1 MNARFIILV
10 ALLNSLLAFGTDAML
25 PALPE
30 IGSAFGLPEANRV
43 QLIVSSFMLGTG
55 LGQLF
60 FGPFSDYLGRKPAI
74 LLGLGIF
81 MAGSVLSYTAQS
93 FDMMLAGRML
103 QGLGVA
109 GPRTA
114 SLAMVRDL
122 FKGREMA
129 RIMSFVMAVFILV
142 PALAPLMGQM
152 VMLTW
157 GWRALFVSFIL
168 FAMIAFAMMAFT
180 QPETHRKRRRF
191 SLADLW
197 QAVATVFTNRQT
209 MGFALVAGLNFAAFV
224 VYLSSAEQVFREI
237 FHVGRLFPLYF
248 AIMALAIG
256 AASFANARL
265 VMRLGMHRL
274 ITRAIM
280 ALAGFSLLY
289 VLIIAMFPMA
299 ETLWLFLTWGVLS
312 FFSVGLV
319 FGNVNAL
326 AMEPMG
332 ANAGIASAI
341 IGAVSTVLAVAI
353 GVPLAQLYN
362 GSSLPLVAGFVG
374 LGLACLLM
382 IRLTGRAEGQPT
394 TPP

>member
-1 MNARFIILV
+1 MNVRFIVLV
-10 ALLNSLLAFGTDAML
+10 ALLTSLLAFGTDAML

-30 IGSAFGLPEANRV
+30 IGAALGLADENRV

-60 FGPFSDYLGRKPAI
+60 FGPMSDYRGRKPAI

-81 MAGSVLSYTAQS
+81 MAGCAVSLLAQS
-93 FDMMLAGRML
+93 FEVILAGRML

-122 FKGREMA
+122 YKGREMA

-142 PALAPLMGQM
+142 PALAPLMGQV

-157 GWRALFVSFIL
+157 GWRSIFVAFIL
-168 FAMIAFAMMAFT
+168 FAMVAFLWMALG
-180 QPETHRKRRRF
+180 QPETHTERRRF
-191 SLADLW
+191 STTDLW

-209 MGFALVAGLNFAAFV
+209 IGFSVVAGLNFAAFI

-237 FHVGRLFPLYF
+237 FHVGKLFPLYF

-256 AASFANARL
+256 AASFTNAKL
-265 VMRLGMHRL
+265 VMRLGMHSL
-274 ITRAIM
+274 ITRAIS
-280 ALAGFSLLY
+280 ALVGFSLLY
-289 VLIIAMFPMA
+289 STILLVFPAA
-299 ETLWLFLTWGVLS
+299 ESLWLFLAWGVLS

-332 ANAGIASAI
+332 ANAGIAAAV

-353 GVPLAQLYN
+353 GVPLGQLYN
-362 GSSLPLVAGFVG
+362 GSTLPLVAGFVVLG
-374 LGLACLLM
+374 LGCLAM
-382 IRLTGRAEGQPT
+382 IKLTPRAPG
-394 TPP
+394 

>member
-1 MNARFIILV
+1 MTARFIVLV
-10 ALLNSLLAFGTDAML
+10 ALLTSLLAFGTDAML

-30 IGSAFGLPEANRV
+30 IGKALGVSEANRV
-43 QLIVSSFMLGTG
+43 QLVVTSFMLGTG

-60 FGPFSDYLGRKPAI
+60 FGPFSDYVGRKPAI
-74 LLGLGIF
+74 LLGLAIF
-81 MAGSVLSYTAQS
+81 MAGAAVSYTAHS
-93 FDMMLAGRML
+93 FEMMLAGRML

-114 SLAMVRDL
+114 SIAMVRDL
-122 FKGREMA
+122 YKGREMA

-142 PALAPLMGQM
+142 PALAPLLGQE
-152 VMLTW
+152 VMLFW
-157 GWRALFVSFIL
+157 GWRSIFVSFTL
-168 FAMIAFAMMAFT
+168 FAMVAFIWMAIG
-180 QPETHRKRRRF
+180 QAETNTRRRAF

-197 QAVATVFTNRQT
+197 HAVAAVFSNRQT

-224 VYLSSAEQVFREI
+224 VYLSSAEQIFREV
-237 FHVGRLFPLYF
+237 FHVGNLFPLYF

-256 AASFANARL
+256 AASFTNARL
-265 VMRLGMHRL
+265 VMRLGMHTL
-274 ITRAIM
+274 ITRALA
-280 ALAGFSLLY
+280 ALVGFSLLY
-289 VLIIAMFPMA
+289 SIILFARPEA
-299 ETLWLFLTWGVLS
+299 ESLWLFLTWGVLS

-353 GVPLAQLYN
+353 GVPLGLLYN
-362 GSSLPLVAGFVG
+362 GSTLPLVGGFVILG
-374 LGLACLLM
+374 LGCLLVV
-382 IRLTGRAEGQPT
+382 RF
-394 TPP
+394 TPR

>member
-1 MNARFIILV
+1 MNLRFIVLV

-30 IGSAFGLPEANRV
+30 IGSALQLADENRV

-60 FGPFSDYLGRKPAI
+60 FGPFSDYMGRKPAI

-81 MAGSVLSYTAQS
+81 MAGSVVSLTTQS
-93 FDMMLAGRML
+93 FELMLMGRML

-129 RIMSFVMAVFILV
+129 RIMSFVMTVFILV

-152 VMLTW
+152 VMLAW
-157 GWRALFVSFIL
+157 GWREIFIAFIL
-168 FAMIAFAMMAFT
+168 FAMLAFAMMALT
-180 QPETHRKRRRF
+180 QPETHLQRRRF
-191 SLADLW
+191 SAADLW
-197 QAVATVFTNRQT
+197 QAVAAVFTNRQT
-209 MGFALVAGLNFAAFV
+209 MGFAVVAGLNFAAFV

-237 FHVGRLFPLYF
+237 FHAGRLFPLYF
-248 AIMALAIG
+248 AIMALSIG
-256 AASFANARL
+256 AASLVNARL

-274 ITRAIM
+274 ISRAIA
-280 ALAGFSLLY
+280 ALVGFSLLY
-289 VLIIAMFPMA
+289 SLILLARP
-299 ETLWLFLTWGVLS
+299 ESESLWLFLTWGVLS

-332 ANAGIASAI
+332 ENAGIAAAI
-341 IGAVSTVLAVAI
+341 IGAVSTVLAVVI
-353 GVPLAQLYN
+353 GVPLGQFYN
-362 GSSLPLVAGFVG
+362 GSTWPLVTGFAVLG
-374 LGLACLLM
+374 LGCLM
-382 IRLTGRAEGQPT
+382 VIRLTPRAV
-394 TPP
+394 

>member
-1 MNARFIILV
+1 MNLRFIVLV

-30 IGSAFGLPEANRV
+30 IGSALQLADENRV

-74 LLGLGIF
+74 LLGLAIF
-81 MAGSVLSYTAQS
+81 MAGSIVSFTAQS
-93 FDMMLAGRML
+93 FEIMLAGRML

-122 FKGREMA
+122 FKGRDMA
-129 RIMSFVMAVFILV
+129 RIMSFVMTVFILV

-157 GWRALFVSFIL
+157 GWRAIFISFIL
-168 FAMIAFAMMAFT
+168 FAMLAFALMAFT
-180 QPETHRKRRRF
+180 QPETHRTRRRF

-209 MGFALVAGLNFAAFV
+209 MGFAIVAGLNFAAFV

-237 FHVGRLFPLYF
+237 FHVGKLFPLYF
-248 AIMALAIG
+248 GIMALAIG
-256 AASFANARL
+256 AASFINAKL
-265 VMRLGMHRL
+265 VMRLGMHQL
-274 ITRAIM
+274 ITRAIS
-280 ALAGFSLLY
+280 ALVGSSLLY
-289 VLIIAMFPMA
+289 VAIITAFPAA
-299 ETLWLFLTWGVLS
+299 ESLWLFLAWGIAS

-332 ANAGIASAI
+332 ANAGIAAAI

-353 GVPLAQLYN
+353 GVPLGQLYN
-362 GSSLPLVAGFVG
+362 GSTWPLVAGFVVLG
-374 LGLACLLM
+374 LGCLIV
-382 IRLTGRAEGQPT
+382 IRLTPRAS
-394 TPP
+394 

>member
-30 IGSAFGLPEANRV
+30 IGSALGLTDANRV

-81 MAGSVLSYTAQS
+81 MAGSVVSYTAES
-93 FDMMLAGRML
+93 FEMMLAGRML

-142 PALAPLMGQM
+142 PALAPLMGQV

-157 GWRALFVSFIL
+157 GWRAIFIAFIL
-168 FAMIAFAMMAFT
+168 FAMVAFTMMAFT
-180 QPETHRKRRRF
+180 QPETHRNRRRF
-191 SLADLW
+191 SLANLW

-237 FHVGRLFPLYF
+237 FHVGKLFPLYF

-274 ITRAIM
+274 ITRAIA

-289 VLIIAMFPMA
+289 VLIIAAFPAA

-332 ANAGIASAI
+332 ANAGIAAAI

-374 LGLACLLM
+374 LGLGCLVV
-382 IRLTGRAEGQPT
+382 IRLTPRAPA
-394 TPP
+394 

>member
-1 MNARFIILV
+1 MNTRFIVLV
-10 ALLNSLLAFGTDAML
+10 ALLTSLLAFGTDAML

-30 IGSAFGLPEANRV
+30 IGAALGLADGNRV
-43 QLIVSSFMLGTG
+43 QLIVTSFMLGTG

-60 FGPFSDYLGRKPAI
+60 FGPFSDYRGRKPAI

-81 MAGSVLSYTAQS
+81 ITGSVVSLTAQS
-93 FDMMLAGRML
+93 FEVMLAGRVL

-122 FKGREMA
+122 YKGRDMA

-142 PALAPLMGQM
+142 PALAPLMGQV

-157 GWRALFVSFIL
+157 GWRSIFVSFIL
-168 FAMIAFAMMAFT
+168 FAMVAFLWMALG
-180 QPETHRKRRRF
+180 QPETHVERRRF
-191 SLADLW
+191 SFADLW
-197 QAVATVFTNRQT
+197 QATIAVFSSRQT
-209 MGFALVAGLNFAAFV
+209 MGFAIVAGLNFAAFV
-224 VYLSSAEQVFREI
+224 VYLSSAEQIFREI

-256 AASFANARL
+256 AASLTNAKL
-265 VMRLGMHRL
+265 VVRLGMHTL
-274 ITRAIM
+274 ITRAIS
-280 ALAGFSLLY
+280 ALIGFSLIYTVILA
-289 VLIIAMFPMA
+289 IFPAA
-299 ETLWLFLTWGVLS
+299 ESLWLFVSWGVLS

-332 ANAGIASAI
+332 ANAGIAAAI

-353 GVPLAQLYN
+353 GVPLGLLYN
-362 GSSLPLVAGFVG
+362 GSTLPLVAGFVVLG
-374 LGLACLLM
+374 LGCLII
-382 IRLTGRAEGQPT
+382 IRI
-394 TPP
+394 TPRVQT

>member
-30 IGSAFGLPEANRV
+30 IGSALGLTDPNRV

-74 LLGLGIF
+74 LLGLGVF
-81 MAGSVLSYTAQS
+81 MAGSLVSLTAQS
-93 FDMMLAGRML
+93 FEMMLAGRML

-122 FKGREMA
+122 FKGRDMA
-129 RIMSFVMAVFILV
+129 RIMSFVMSVFILV
-142 PALAPLMGQM
+142 PALAPLMGQV

-157 GWRALFVSFIL
+157 GWRTIFIAFIL
-168 FAMIAFAMMAFT
+168 FAMLAFAMMAVT
-180 QPETHRKRRRF
+180 QPESHVERRRF
-191 SLADLW
+191 SVADLW

-209 MGFALVAGLNFAAFV
+209 MGFAVVAGLNFAAFV

-256 AASFANARL
+256 AASLVNARL

-289 VLIIAMFPMA
+289 ISILSVLPAA
-299 ETLWLFLTWGVLS
+299 ESLWLFLAWGVAS

-332 ANAGIASAI
+332 ENAGIAAAI

-353 GVPLAQLYN
+353 GGPLAQLYN
-362 GSSLPLVAGFVG
+362 GSTWPLVAGFVVLG
-374 LGLACLLM
+374 LGCLVV
-382 IRLTGRAEGQPT
+382 IKLTPRAVD
-394 TPP
+394 

>member
-1 MNARFIILV
+1 MNLRFIVLV

-30 IGSAFGLPEANRV
+30 IGSTLQLANENRV

-81 MAGSVLSYTAQS
+81 MAGSVMSLMAQS
-93 FDMMLAGRML
+93 FEVMLAGRML

-122 FKGREMA
+122 FKGRDMA
-129 RIMSFVMAVFILV
+129 RIMSFVMSVFILV
-142 PALAPLMGQM
+142 PALAPLIGQS

-157 GWRALFVSFIL
+157 GWRSIFIAFIL
-168 FAMIAFAMMAFT
+168 FAMIAFAMMALT
-180 QPETHRKRRRF
+180 QPETHRRRRRF
-191 SLADLW
+191 SVADLW

-256 AASFANARL
+256 AASLVNARL

-274 ITRAIM
+274 ITRAIT
-280 ALAGFSLLY
+280 ALAGLSLLY
-289 VLIIAMFPMA
+289 VAVISVYPAA
-299 ETLWLFLTWGVLS
+299 ENLWVFLAWGVAS

-332 ANAGIASAI
+332 ENAGIAAAI
-341 IGAVSTVLAVAI
+341 IGAVSTVLAVVI

-362 GSSLPLVAGFVG
+362 GSTWPLVAGFVVLG
-374 LGLACLLM
+374 LGCLTV
-382 IRLTGRAEGQPT
+382 IKLTPRAPS
-394 TPP
+394 

>member
-1 MNARFIILV
+1 MNTRFIVLV
-10 ALLNSLLAFGTDAML
+10 ALLTSLLAFGTDAML

-30 IGSAFGLPEANRV
+30 IGAALGLDSDNRV

-60 FGPFSDYLGRKPAI
+60 FGPFSDYRGRKPAI
-74 LLGLGIF
+74 LLGLSIF
-81 MAGSVLSYTAQS
+81 MAGCVVSLTAQS
-93 FDMMLAGRML
+93 FEVMLAGRVL

-114 SLAMVRDL
+114 SMAMVRDL
-122 FKGREMA
+122 YKGREMA

-142 PALAPLMGQM
+142 PALAPLLGQV

-157 GWRALFVSFIL
+157 GWRSIFVSFIL
-168 FAMIAFAMMAFT
+168 FAMVAFFWMSFG
-180 QPETHRKRRRF
+180 QPETHTERRRF
-191 SLADLW
+191 SVADLW
-197 QAVATVFTNRQT
+197 QATIAVFCSRQT
-209 MGFALVAGLNFAAFV
+209 MGFAIVAGLNFAAFV
-224 VYLSSAEQVFREI
+224 VYLSSAEQIFREI

-256 AASFANARL
+256 AASITNAKL
-265 VMRLGMHRL
+265 VVRVGMHML
-274 ITRAIM
+274 ITRAIS
-280 ALAGFSLLY
+280 ALVGFSLIY
-289 VLIIAMFPMA
+289 SIVLALFPAA
-299 ETLWLFLTWGVLS
+299 ESLWFFVGWGVLS

-332 ANAGIASAI
+332 ANAGIAAAI

-362 GSSLPLVAGFVG
+362 GSTLPLVAGFVVLG
-374 LGLACLLM
+374 LGCLMM
-382 IRLTGRAEGQPT
+382 IKVTPRAKN
-394 TPP
+394 